1 MEQLILK
8 VLKKVISVVVDFRIL
23 VMDETQSSEGHNT
36 RSQEL
41 NAYTLYKICWISEKA
56 QFSAPMRI
64 LNFESKISNDTN
76 NILLKGDSQ
85 IISYYNIVS
94 WCDLKILSEN

>member
-23 VMDETQSSEGHNT
+23 VMDETQSLEGHNT

-41 NAYTLYKICWISEKA
+41 NA
-56 QFSAPMRI
+56 
-64 LNFESKISNDTN
+64 
-76 NILLKGDSQ
+76 
-85 IISYYNIVS
+85 
-94 WCDLKILSEN
+94 

>member
-41 NAYTLYKICWISEKA
+41 NAYTLYKIC
-56 QFSAPMRI
+56 
-64 LNFESKISNDTN
+64 
-76 NILLKGDSQ
+76 
-85 IISYYNIVS
+85 
-94 WCDLKILSEN
+94 